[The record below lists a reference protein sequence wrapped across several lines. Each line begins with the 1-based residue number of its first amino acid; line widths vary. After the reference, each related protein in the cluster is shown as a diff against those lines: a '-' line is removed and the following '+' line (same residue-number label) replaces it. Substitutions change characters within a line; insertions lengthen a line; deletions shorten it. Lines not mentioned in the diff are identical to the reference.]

1 MGDRIVIKAKP
12 MENSTRLQ
20 TRRSHNGGEEKR
32 CWNTGG
38 ARAYG
43 VVPSGSCGV
52 SLAIRV
58 LLVFQRRH

>member
-12 MENSTRLQ
+12 MENRTWLQ

-32 CWNTGG
+32 CWDTGG

-43 VVPSGSCGV
+43 VVPSESCGV

-58 LLVFQRRH
+58 LSVVQSRH